1 MHQFN
6 LSEVC
11 KMNADAEE
19 DNILDESNDS
29 KASIDI
35 DSYIDNFRIRL
46 TDNNQ
51 IQKQSFSLN
60 DSPNPPFLKA

>member
-6 LSEVC
+6 INEVC
-11 KMNADAEE
+11 QGADE

-29 KASIDI
+29 RGSLDI

-46 TDNNQ
+46 TDDNQ
-51 IQKQSFSLN
+51 IEKQSFSLN
-60 DSPNPPFLKA
+60 DSPNPVKP